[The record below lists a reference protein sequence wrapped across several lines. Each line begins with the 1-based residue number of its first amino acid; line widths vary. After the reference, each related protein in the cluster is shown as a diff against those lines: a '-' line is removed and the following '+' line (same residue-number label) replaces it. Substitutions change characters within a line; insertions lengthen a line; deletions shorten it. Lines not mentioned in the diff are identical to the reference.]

1 MTHCAK
7 IHRFCANR
15 LLDNAYSRKMRAQTA
30 ILAVK
35 DNLVEMTIHKPI
47 TLAYQAT
54 VLHITGRAIMQGIT
68 KYVRLHNHLRLRI
81 TNQPVREVIPI
92 LKACDVD
99 GAFVSTDSEVDEQFV
114 ANSQVPCILTH
125 AITTQSVLP
134 YFTANNHLL
143 GQMAADH
150 FIAKGFKDFA
160 YFSMGH
166 QYFWSVERLNGFRER
181 IAEVGGTVSVFEP
194 PVLTKYAK
202 AAKTGRKLPWPQSS
216 WTGSTEHLHNWI
228 RSLPKP
234 VGIMACDDG
243 AGYDIL
249 EAAKEAGV
257 RVPEE
262 LAVLGTYNDE
272 ALCLA
277 ADPSL
282 SSIALDL
289 EQGGYNAAALLHR
302 IILGQEKMQGQRVI
316 SEPMHIITRQSSDIL
331 AVNDQDIATALNFI
345 VANVNR
351 PIRVADV
358 VNQTCSSRRRLE
370 IKFRDHIKRSISEEI
385 MRVKVDAIAHMLL
398 ESDMSMDRIAD
409 SLAFGSSGR
418 MRDAFRRIKGVNP
431 LAFRMQHRKT

>member
-1 MTHCAK
+1 MA
-7 IHRFCANR
+7 
-15 LLDNAYSRKMRAQTA
+15 
-30 ILAVK
+30 
-35 DNLVEMTIHKPI
+35 IHKPI
-47 TLAYQAT
+47 TLAFQAT
-54 VLHITGRAIMQGIT
+54 VLHVTGRALIQGVT
-68 KYVRLHNHLRLRI
+68 KYVRLHSHLRLRI

-92 LKACDVD
+92 LRDCGVD
-99 GAFVSTDSEVDEQFV
+99 GAFVFTDSEADEQFV
-114 ANSQVPCILTH
+114 ENSGVPCILTH
-125 AITTQSVLP
+125 ALTPQRVLP

-143 GQMAADH
+143 GRMAADH
-150 FIAKGFKDFA
+150 FITKGFGDFA

-166 QYFWSVERLNGFRER
+166 HSFWSQERLNGFEER
-181 IAEVGGTVSVFEP
+181 ITQVGGTVSVFQP
-194 PVLTKYAK
+194 PVTSKYAK
-202 AAKTGRKLPWPQSS
+202 AARTGRKLPWPPSS
-216 WTGSTEHLHNWI
+216 WTGNTEHLHNWI

-302 IILGQEKMQGQRVI
+302 IILGQEKMRGQRVI
-316 SEPMHIITRQSSDIL
+316 SEPMNIITRQSSDIL
-331 AVNDQDIATALNFI
+331 AVNDHDIATALNFI

-370 IKFRDHIKRSISEEI
+370 MKFRDHIKRSISEEI
-385 MRVKVDAIAHMLL
+385 MRVKVDAIARMLL
-398 ESDMSMDRIAD
+398 ESDMSMERIAD
-409 SLAFGSSGR
+409 CLAFGSSGR
-418 MRDAFRRIKGVNP
+418 MRDAFWRIRGVNP